1 MEGKATEAAARYGV
15 SIHGYCLMENH
26 HHLLVNGMRERR
38 WGRSERYLEGWENRQ
53 WARRF
58 EGWLRGSRKTET
70 WRMPCRRWCKSCA
83 ICQECRPDPNSV
95 RRNKLLPF
103 RMSLQQVVQL
113 HPSKYTFWHF
123 LSKFVIWHHITSQLK
138 SSGAGHMKIKANVPG
153 LSVLFVS
160 VFLTVILFSI
170 LIADTQG
177 RSLNDRGDFVWQ
189 GFDGN
194 DWEIFLYSNGIITQI
209 TDNEYDDLI
218 NIKH

>member
-1 MEGKATEAAARYGV
+1 
-15 SIHGYCLMENH
+15 
-26 HHLLVNGMRERR
+26 
-38 WGRSERYLEGWENRQ
+38 
-53 WARRF
+53 
-58 EGWLRGSRKTET
+58 
-70 WRMPCRRWCKSCA
+70 
-83 ICQECRPDPNSV
+83 
-95 RRNKLLPF
+95 
-103 RMSLQQVVQL
+103 
-113 HPSKYTFWHF
+113 
-123 LSKFVIWHHITSQLK
+123 
-138 SSGAGHMKIKANVPG
+138 MKIKANVPG

-194 DWEIFLYSNGIITQI
+194 DWEIFLYSKQLVDNVIVRLVTQITDNQYDDLYPQINSKGQIVWQGFDGNDYEIFLYSKGLVTQITDNQYDDLYPQINSKGQIVWQGFDGNDWEIFLYSNGIITQI